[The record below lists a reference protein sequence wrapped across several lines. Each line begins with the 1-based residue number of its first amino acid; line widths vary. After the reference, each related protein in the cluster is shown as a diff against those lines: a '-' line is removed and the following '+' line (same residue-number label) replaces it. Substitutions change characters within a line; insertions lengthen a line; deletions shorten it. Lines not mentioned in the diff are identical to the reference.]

1 VPRPKSNNELIRE
14 LHELRDK
21 LAYLE
26 GRYRDLF
33 QQAPVM
39 YVITRNEAGAP
50 LVEDCNELFLKT
62 LVLAREEA
70 VGRPL
75 SDFYTE
81 SSRRRLEGGGYRQ
94 ALRGDF
100 ATQERRLVT
109 RGGEIVDTLLHALPF
124 TDPNGVVIG
133 TRAMF
138 VDITERKRAE
148 EAVRRSEEKYRSLFE
163 ESQDAI
169 FISTPEGRLLDIN
182 RAGVELFGY
191 GSKDELMTV
200 EIGRDLYRDA
210 GERRRLMAI
219 LAERGSVRDFELK
232 LRRKD
237 GSKLTAR
244 ESAAAVRD
252 ETGRIVAYRGILRD
266 VTEQRELEEQLRKA
280 QRMEAVGQLAGGV
293 AHDFNNLLTAIIGY
307 AELGLKSCPP
317 ESAHCRSFNEIVAAG
332 EKAAALTRQLL
343 AFARRQVLQPKVL
356 DLNAA
361 VASIHQLLRRTIG
374 EHVELATELDPELG
388 RVKADPGQIEQVL
401 MNLAINAR
409 DAMPDG
415 GRLTIRTANARLDPA
430 TARGPGKVAPG
441 PYVLLTV
448 SDTGCGMD
456 EPTQSR
462 IFEPFFSTKEP
473 GKGTGLG
480 LSTAYGIVK
489 QSGGYIWTESQV
501 GKGTTFAIYLPRVE
515 HPVEAAQPARPATTG
530 GGCETILVVEDEQVV
545 RDLTTQVLR
554 GLGYRVMATPDA
566 EEALRILDAADS
578 NGAVDLLLTDLV
590 LRGMSGLD
598 LARRVA
604 ASRPRVKV
612 LAMSGYTDEAVLRR
626 DPLSAALS
634 FIAKPFSPGALARK
648 VRDVL
653 DAAPEPSP
661 QTR

>member
-1 VPRPKSNNELIRE
+1 
-14 LHELRDK
+14 
-21 LAYLE
+21 
-26 GRYRDLF
+26 
-33 QQAPVM
+33 
-39 YVITRNEAGAP
+39 
-50 LVEDCNELFLKT
+50 
-62 LVLAREEA
+62 
-70 VGRPL
+70 
-75 SDFYTE
+75 
-81 SSRRRLEGGGYRQ
+81 
-94 ALRGDF
+94 
-100 ATQERRLVT
+100 
-109 RGGEIVDTLLHALPF
+109 
-124 TDPNGVVIG
+124 
-133 TRAMF
+133 
-138 VDITERKRAE
+138 
-148 EAVRRSEEKYRSLFE
+148 
-163 ESQDAI
+163 
-169 FISTPEGRLLDIN
+169 
-182 RAGVELFGY
+182 
-191 GSKDELMTV
+191 
-200 EIGRDLYRDA
+200 
-210 GERRRLMAI
+210 
-219 LAERGSVRDFELK
+219 
-232 LRRKD
+232 
-237 GSKLTAR
+237 
-244 ESAAAVRD
+244 
-252 ETGRIVAYRGILRD
+252 
-266 VTEQRELEEQLRKA
+266 
-280 QRMEAVGQLAGGV
+280 
-293 AHDFNNLLTAIIGY
+293 
-307 AELGLKSCPP
+307 
-317 ESAHCRSFNEIVAAG
+317 
-332 EKAAALTRQLL
+332 
-343 AFARRQVLQPKVL
+343 
-356 DLNAA
+356 
-361 VASIHQLLRRTIG
+361 
-374 EHVELATELDPELG
+374 
-388 RVKADPGQIEQVL
+388 
-401 MNLAINAR
+401 
-409 DAMPDG
+409 
-415 GRLTIRTANARLDPA
+415 
-430 TARGPGKVAPG
+430 
-441 PYVLLTV
+441 VLLTV

>member
-1 VPRPKSNNELIRE
+1 
-14 LHELRDK
+14 
-21 LAYLE
+21 
-26 GRYRDLF
+26 
-33 QQAPVM
+33 
-39 YVITRNEAGAP
+39 
-50 LVEDCNELFLKT
+50 
-62 LVLAREEA
+62 
-70 VGRPL
+70 
-75 SDFYTE
+75 
-81 SSRRRLEGGGYRQ
+81 
-94 ALRGDF
+94 
-100 ATQERRLVT
+100 
-109 RGGEIVDTLLHALPF
+109 
-124 TDPNGVVIG
+124 
-133 TRAMF
+133 
-138 VDITERKRAE
+138 
-148 EAVRRSEEKYRSLFE
+148 
-163 ESQDAI
+163 
-169 FISTPEGRLLDIN
+169 
-182 RAGVELFGY
+182 
-191 GSKDELMTV
+191 
-200 EIGRDLYRDA
+200 
-210 GERRRLMAI
+210 
-219 LAERGSVRDFELK
+219 
-232 LRRKD
+232 
-237 GSKLTAR
+237 
-244 ESAAAVRD
+244 
-252 ETGRIVAYRGILRD
+252 
-266 VTEQRELEEQLRKA
+266 
-280 QRMEAVGQLAGGV
+280 
-293 AHDFNNLLTAIIGY
+293 
-307 AELGLKSCPP
+307 
-317 ESAHCRSFNEIVAAG
+317 
-332 EKAAALTRQLL
+332 
-343 AFARRQVLQPKVL
+343 
-356 DLNAA
+356 
-361 VASIHQLLRRTIG
+361 
-374 EHVELATELDPELG
+374 
-388 RVKADPGQIEQVL
+388 
-401 MNLAINAR
+401 
-409 DAMPDG
+409 
-415 GRLTIRTANARLDPA
+415 
-430 TARGPGKVAPG
+430 
-441 PYVLLTV
+441 
-448 SDTGCGMD
+448 MD